1 MDIASA
7 LIVSLEHITALCLRE
22 MAYIIAVG
30 ITTKYSELV
39 FAIYLWRR
47 EAMRLDRLTDN
58 QLYAHLWLSRM
69 WDVDNKV
76 KSYEKR
82 KADIISSLSGIGK
95 YDDEFIPSQTGEN
108 LTETKNIEY
117 STLCQEIEKLTMEL
131 SVENVRTMQI
141 INSVKSAKLSGML
154 FDRYINRMSWN
165 SIGNKYHYTDRHSYN
180 YMHKSLDAVYQFIP
194 KGEVEL

>member
-1 MDIASA
+1 
-7 LIVSLEHITALCLRE
+7 
-22 MAYIIAVG
+22 
-30 ITTKYSELV
+30 
-39 FAIYLWRR
+39 
-47 EAMRLDRLTDN
+47 MRLDRLTEN

-108 LTETKNIEY
+108 STETKNIEY

-154 FDRYINRMSWN
+154 FDRYINRMSWKF
-165 SIGNKYHYTDRHSYN
+165 IGNKYHYTDRHSYN